1 MPPAGIMP
9 SEMPDA
15 NGQKLIR
22 DQASGAVP
30 VVRVLGLG
38 WILIPYSFQVCV
50 GGEWGGGGGLSLNHL
65 NLIRCL

>member
-9 SEMPDA
+9 SEMPYA

-30 VVRVLGLG
+30 VVSVLGLG
-38 WILIPYSFQVCV
+38 WILTPYSFQVCV
-50 GGEWGGGGGLSLNHL
+50 GGSGEVEGG
-65 NLIRCL
+65 CL